1 MELSACI
8 VVYNGAGETI
18 RAAQTVL
25 DCTRRHPLTLYL
37 VDNAS
42 PDGSGKKLEQAVADG
57 IDFINEN
64 FSRAGDAR
72 LQPAQRHTLG
82 RGI

>member
-8 VVYNGAGETI
+8 VVYNGAEEAL

-25 DCTRRHPLTLYL
+25 DRTRRHPLTLYL

-42 PDGSGKKLEQAVADG
+42 PDGSGKKLEQAVACLLYTSPSPRD
-57 IDFINEN
+57 
-64 FSRAGDAR
+64 S
-72 LQPAQRHTLG
+72 
-82 RGI
+82 